1 MLPTPKVYVVKEIQQ
16 VIAFVICNHIEAGEE
31 LSIGHQK
38 AEYAKLFHGLRDDPA
53 KVLFSK

>member
-53 KVLFSK
+53 KVP